1 MLIVYG
7 SFQHINTYIMMFER
21 NKSPILH
28 LHYCIA
34 TEKQK
39 VKRTHVFHILHMF
52 IGYVGFDI
60 SVATMQ
66 KCSKSDI
73 ALVLT

>member
-1 MLIVYG
+1 MEDLNVMLIVYG
-7 SFQHINTYIMMFER
+7 SFQHINTYIMMFEH
-21 NKSPILH
+21 NKSS
-28 LHYCIA
+28 IA

-39 VKRTHVFHILHMF
+39 VKRIHVFHILYMF

-60 SVATMQ
+60 SVVTMQ

>member
-1 MLIVYG
+1 
-7 SFQHINTYIMMFER
+7 MMFKR
-21 NKSPILH
+21 NKFP
-28 LHYCIA
+28 IA

-39 VKRTHVFHILHMF
+39 VKRTHVFHILYMF
-52 IGYVGFDI
+52 TGYVGFDI
-60 SVATMQ
+60 SVVTMQ